1 MMTISGQTE
10 VTRDVSG
17 MVVGDYLLLYI
28 LFNSFHSAKRAQLC
42 MSPSIFSL
50 LKGLQTV
57 GECGGLLATTEGTAG
72 VDLRLLLRLSGV
84 GRASSIKEERHLSSR
99 EVSSKHCLE
108 SIFWFHN
115 LRLDR

>member
-1 MMTISGQTE
+1 
-10 VTRDVSG
+10 
-17 MVVGDYLLLYI
+17 
-28 LFNSFHSAKRAQLC
+28 
-42 MSPSIFSL
+42 MSPSMFSL
-50 LKGLQTV
+50 LKVLESV
-57 GECGGLLATTEGTAG
+57 VDNGLLATAEGTAG

-108 SIFWFHN
+108 SILWFHN